1 MSKSN
6 SSKMQWPTVAE
17 VAADL
22 HHIREM
28 YCEVPGDVP
37 GDNGC
42 RDTQDDDGV
51 WVDVRL
57 QVLPGGSW
65 QVHSGDS
72 SYDQD
77 HRGFWGAG
85 SVSLDTDCEDLAAGL
100 IDEAKD
106 QAAQAGE
113 DVEDDEDDE

>member
-6 SSKMQWPTVAE
+6 SSKMQWPTVAD

-51 WVDVRL
+51 WVDVRGRSAWT
-57 QVLPGGSW
+57 PIARISPP
-65 QVHSGDS
+65 
-72 SYDQD
+72 
-77 HRGFWGAG
+77 A
-85 SVSLDTDCEDLAAGL
+85 
-100 IDEAKD
+100 
-106 QAAQAGE
+106 
-113 DVEDDEDDE
+113 